1 MDASMTTNTLN
12 LSARLLWLACL
23 FVALALATLPL
34 WARNITEHAV
44 QFPRGQSGTT
54 IQGSLRG
61 DEVVDYK
68 LRAAAGQAM
77 RVRLQPGSVYFNVL
91 PPGSNDVAIFVGSRD
106 GDRFAGTLSVGGD
119 YRIRVYQ
126 MGDAK
131 SSGKRTD
138 FTIEVSITGAAAAA
152 SPAPSDHIERAGQG
166 KFDAT
171 GKIPCAWETGQPMN
185 QCDFGVARAGGGTAT
200 VVVTRPDGRKR
211 TIFFE
216 KGKATGADLS
226 QADGDM
232 TFRASKE
239 ADLFMIRAGRER
251 YEMPEAVIFGG

>member
-1 MDASMTTNTLN
+1 MAVLTGL
-12 LSARLLWLACL
+12 
-23 FVALALATLPL
+23 VLPVH
-34 WARNITEHAV
+34 WPSQAAITEHAV

-54 IQGSLRG
+54 IKGSVRG
-61 DEVVDYK
+61 DQTVDYK
-68 LRAAAGQAM
+68 LDAAAGQQM
-77 RVRLQPGSVYFNVL
+77 KVKLKPSNVYFNVL
-91 PPGSNDVAIFVGSRD
+91 PPGSNDVAVFVGSRD
-106 GDRFAGTLSVGGD
+106 GDSFAGTLSTAGT

-126 MGDAK
+126 MGNAA
-131 SSGKRTD
+131 STGKLRN

-152 SPAPSDHIERAGQG
+152 APGAAGGTATAKQDHIERAGQG
-166 KFDAT
+166 RFDAT
-171 GKIPCAWETGQPMN
+171 GKVPCAWATGQPMN
-185 QCDFGVARAGGGTAT
+185 QCDFGVARAGAGTAT

-216 KGKATGADLS
+216 KGQALGADLS

-239 ADLFMIRAGRER
+239 ADLFKIQAGRER

>member
-1 MDASMTTNTLN
+1 
-12 LSARLLWLACL
+12 LLA
-23 FVALALATLPL
+23 ALALTTSPL
-34 WARNITEHAV
+34 WAQSGITEHAV
-44 QFPRGQSGTT
+44 QFPRGKSGTT

-61 DEVVDYK
+61 GETIDYK
-68 LRAAAGQAM
+68 LRASDGQEM
-77 RVRLQPGSVYFNVL
+77 KVSLKPSTVYFNVL
-91 PPGSNDVAIFVGSRD
+91 PPGSNDEAMFVGSRE
-106 GDRFAGTLSVGGD
+106 GDSFVGTLPADGE

-126 MGDAK
+126 MGNAK
-131 SSGKRTD
+131 STGKQSN
-138 FTIEVSITGAAAAA
+138 FTVEVSVTGGAAGAGATA
-152 SPAPSDHIERAGQG
+152 TPANHIERAGQG
-166 KFDAT
+166 RFDAT
-171 GKIPCAWETGQPMN
+171 GKVPCAWATGQPMN

-216 KGKATGADLS
+216 KGKAIGADLS

-232 TFRASKE
+232 TFRATKE